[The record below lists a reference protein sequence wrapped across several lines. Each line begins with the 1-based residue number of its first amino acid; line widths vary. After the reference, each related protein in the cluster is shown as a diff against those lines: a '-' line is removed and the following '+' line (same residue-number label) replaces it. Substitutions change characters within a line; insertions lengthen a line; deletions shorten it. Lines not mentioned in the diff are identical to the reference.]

1 MVQWHFER
9 EPPRIHR
16 SLAVAIALCDKTV
29 GDFLDEVSLH
39 FKAEVSSKNTYHSG
53 IIEKR
58 SQCLDRLGE
67 IGSEVRDIGPILLK
81 H

>member
-39 FKAEVSSKNTYHSG
+39 FKAEVSSKNTYHFRHYRKALPMS
-53 IIEKR
+53 
-58 SQCLDRLGE
+58 
-67 IGSEVRDIGPILLK
+67 
-81 H
+81 